1 MIFGPPYCT
10 LPLPIPLHLAPILSL
25 PMPRILARALLLPM
39 PLNLGLALL
48 LPINLAMAL
57 ASVHAHESCSCT
69 QFFFLTVR
77 YLVTLLWLFQWFYM
91 LGLITD
97 PVQKTAKKLLRS
109 IFFNCHFFQG
119 GSGDLF
125 RHLIIN
131 LVSFITFEQIKLEWW
146 WVWAHMKDPFK
157 SFPNVNKFM

>member
-1 MIFGPPYCT
+1 MPLKLACT
-10 LPLPIPLHLAPILSL
+10 LPLPIPLHLAPILPLS
-25 PMPRILARALLLPM
+25 MPRVLARALLLPM

-77 YLVTLLWLFQWFYM
+77 YLVTFKWFYM

-97 PVQKTAKKLLRS
+97 PVQKTAEKLLKS

-131 LVSFITFEQIKLEWW
+131 LVSFITFERIKL
-146 WVWAHMKDPFK
+146 K
-157 SFPNVNKFM
+157 